1 MAAVPIRTYPLPGSS
16 LPEYLSLFRSRV
28 NRHPLTTWFILP
40 TKNLARAVRYEL
52 QKQGM
57 ALLPDRITTIKE
69 LSSTIL
75 RETDPDMHL
84 LTGEEEYL
92 LIHTL
97 ASAFPD
103 IIRLLPD
110 GKLTAGVTDNLRTI
124 LSAFAEAGLRE
135 IPARTPKLT
144 ALAGLAAAYRSHCA
158 EHHLC
163 DSRQAVSHAAE
174 LLRAGKYRL
183 GTVLVYGLYEKTP
196 LDREFLDALPEASD
210 ELHIATPYAN
220 NPRIFPPA
228 ENPADTP
235 AEDHWVT
242 RLFGT
247 SPHPP
252 DTFRGATAYP
262 DTVTELRGV
271 LDHVCSLIEAGESA
285 ADMMILAPPGYPAVS
300 IADEII
306 GEFSVAGPDGRT
318 PLRVTSYAGL
328 SLSRYPVIQGLLTPY
343 QIFES
348 GYALADLAAL
358 LSSPCYF
365 FEPDRYLSP
374 ASLKSLSRSAGI
386 ISGKIAWETITETI
400 LSRTPDPSPEYR
412 TYLTETQSRLSAL
425 IADLETLRGTRTL
438 HDHVAVLRRY
448 LTSKRFPGNTISPEG
463 KRAWYQFDQILKNLQ
478 KSPYPTDRM
487 DAGTF
492 GKLLRKFAAST
503 SLLIPLVV
511 GPYTVR
517 IAGFQEAAH
526 IRAKHIFII
535 GLSAGK
541 IPHVSPGLPL
551 LTLAETEPLGLPGT
565 TELLM
570 RERYTYLAVL
580 LTATENLWLS
590 CPLAENGNTLIPSP
604 FLVQFGEPVPF
615 SGTCMHAV
623 SGNQQYAG
631 SIIAEERYAELP
643 GLCGISPADRL
654 VETIAIETCDRKGP
668 YHSPAD
674 ADFTGTPLADRFA
687 ARYTDD
693 TCFAPT
699 TLENYARCPYLWYLE
714 KHLDLSLP
722 RTEENAESRL
732 LGTVFHQI
740 MQKFFTEYTG
750 PLTREEK
757 SSALDAIR
765 RIAEEEFAKIP
776 LTSPRW
782 NAMKDGYLGYGR
794 WDGVL
799 SLLLDQEIAWAEQ
812 GYRTPPEWLERE
824 LADVALTREENRPL
838 HITVRPDRVLVHENS
853 FLVLDYKT
861 GKSSYTK
868 KQITDGE
875 LLQLPL
881 YLRAVEL
888 EGTLGTAEGGHY
900 LKATPRTVKTENPFA
915 KQPVGELIEQS
926 VAHAFRYREGIRAGK
941 CHPSERKCSSASCP
955 ARFICRYQSMRLTSP
970 EVPDD

>member
-16 LPEYLSLFRSRV
+16 LPEYLSLYRSHG
-28 NRHPLTTWFILP
+28 NQHPLTTWLILP

-57 ALLPDRITTIKE
+57 ALLPNHITTIKE

-75 RETDPDMHL
+75 RETSPDIHL
-84 LTGEEEYL
+84 LTSEEEYL

-97 ASAFPD
+97 ASASPD
-103 IIRLLPD
+103 ITRLLPD
-110 GKLTAGVTDNLRTI
+110 GKLTAGVTDNLQTI
-124 LSAFAEAGLRE
+124 LSAFAEAELRE
-135 IPARTPKLT
+135 IPARTQKLT
-144 ALAGLAAAYRSHCA
+144 ALTGLAAAYRRHCTD
-158 EHHLC
+158 HHLC
-163 DSRQAVSHAAE
+163 DSRLAVSYAAE
-174 LLRAGKYRL
+174 IIRAGKYQL
-183 GTVLVYGLYEKTP
+183 GTVLVYGLYETTP
-196 LDREFLDALPEASD
+196 LDREFLEALPKASD
-210 ELHIATPYAN
+210 ELHIASPYAD
-220 NPRIFPPA
+220 NPRIFPQSDK
-228 ENPADTP
+228 PADTP

-242 RLFGT
+242 RLFST
-247 SPHPP
+247 SPVPP
-252 DTFRGATAYP
+252 DTFRGSIAYP

-271 LDHVCSLIEAGESA
+271 LDQVCTLIEAGESA

-306 GEFSVAGPDGRT
+306 GEFSVAGPKGRI
-318 PLRVTSYAGL
+318 PLRITSYAGL
-328 SLSRYPVIQGLLTPY
+328 SLSRYPVIQGLLAPY

-348 GYALADLAAL
+348 GYALTDLAAL
-358 LSSPCYF
+358 LSSPWYF

-374 ASLKSLSRSAGI
+374 AALRSLSRSAGI
-386 ISGKIAWETITETI
+386 TSGKTAWKTIAETI
-400 LSRTPDPSPEYR
+400 LSQTAAPSIEHQ
-412 TYLTETQSRLSAL
+412 TYLADKQNRLSAL
-425 IADLETLRGTRTL
+425 ITDLETLQGTRTL
-438 HDHVAVLRRY
+438 HDHVTVLRRY
-448 LTSKRFPGNTISPEG
+448 LTTHRFPGNTVSPEG
-463 KRAWYQFDQILKNLQ
+463 KRAWYQFQQILNNLQ
-478 KSPYPTDRM
+478 KSPYPAGRM

-503 SLLIPLVV
+503 SLLIPLAI
-511 GPYTVR
+511 GPHTIR

-590 CPLAENGNTLIPSP
+590 CPLAENGTPLIPSS
-604 FLVQFGEPVPF
+604 FLLQFGEPVPF
-615 SGTCMHAV
+615 SGNCMHAV

-631 SIIAEERYAELP
+631 AAIAAEQYTKLP

-654 VETIAIETCDRKGP
+654 VETIAMETCDRNGP

-674 ADFTGTPLADRFA
+674 ADFTGTPLADLFA
-687 ARYTDD
+687 ARYPDD

-714 KHLDLSLP
+714 KHLGLSLP

-740 MQKFFTEYTG
+740 MQKFCTGYTG
-750 PLTREEK
+750 PLTREKK
-757 SSALDAIR
+757 SAALDTIC

-794 WDGVL
+794 WNGVL

-824 LADVALTREENRPL
+824 LTNIVLTCNEKQPL
-838 HITVRPDRVLVHENS
+838 HITVRPDRVLVHDTS
-853 FLVLDYKT
+853 FLILDYKT

-888 EGTLGTAEGGHY
+888 EGTLGTAEGGQY
-900 LKATPRTVKTENPFA
+900 LRATPRMIKTENPFA
-915 KQPVGELIEQS
+915 KQPVGELTEQS
-926 VAHAFRYREGIRAGK
+926 IAHALRYREGIQAGK

-970 EVPDD
+970 EVQDD